1 MAQLELFAPGPRIE
15 LSEGAWIE
23 HHVRWVPDH
32 EDLFAELRATAAWRE
47 ETMRMYDRVV
57 AVPRLLAGALPH
69 PRVEKMRRELSAR
82 YGEEF
87 VRTTLALYRD
97 GRDSVAMHGDTTA
110 RDMDQAL
117 VATVSLG
124 APRRFVLRPAA
135 GGRSITFDLGGG
147 DLFVMGGTCQ
157 RTWRHGIPKVAH
169 AGERI
174 ALMFRPK
181 WGDRYP

>member
-1 MAQLELFAPGPRIE
+1 MAQLELFRPEPRID
-15 LSEGAWIE
+15 LAHGAWVE
-23 HHVRWVPDH
+23 HHVRWAPDH
-32 EDLFAELRATAAWRE
+32 DALFAELRATAAWRE
-47 ETMRMYDRVV
+47 ETMHMYEKIVT
-57 AVPRLLAGALPH
+57 VPRLLAAAPPH
-69 PRVEKMRRELSAR
+69 PRVEEMRRELSAR
-82 YGEEF
+82 FGEPF
-87 VRTTLALYRD
+87 VRATLALYRD

-117 VATVSLG
+117 VATVSFG
-124 APRRFVLRPAA
+124 APRRLVLRPTA

-181 WGDRYP
+181 WAERYG